1 MIYLR
6 EKSEN
11 DQRLK
16 KGELEQKKKRKQE
29 AQQKA
34 QIDQKKDFMNTVRDY
49 QATKT
54 TNRVNYI
61 NRSDVQYT

>member
-11 DQRLK
+11 DQGLK

-34 QIDQKKDFMNTVRDY
+34 HIDQKKDFMNTVRDY

-54 TNRVNYI
+54 TNRANYI